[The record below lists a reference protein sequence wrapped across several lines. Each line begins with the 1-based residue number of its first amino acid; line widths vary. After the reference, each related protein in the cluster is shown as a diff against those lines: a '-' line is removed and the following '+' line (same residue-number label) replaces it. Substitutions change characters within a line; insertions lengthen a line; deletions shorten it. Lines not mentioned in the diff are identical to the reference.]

1 MSFRTRNVKRKDTP
15 AACPFCEKRVP
26 RPADLGTVGG
36 ASEAAEG
43 GHCSCGAIYIAD
55 VTGKNGGQALV
66 DGLTLLADGDQDR
79 GMELSVDMDYE
90 MQKLGYN
97 PRTHS
102 LEKSALRKGGGFGQ
116 AKLFFFRLLD
126 AAASS

>member
-1 MSFRTRNVKRKDTP
+1 MSFRTRNVTRKETP

-26 RPADLGTVGG
+26 RPADLGLGDAG
-36 ASEAAEG
+36 AVEG
-43 GHCSCGAIYIAD
+43 GRCSCGAFYIAD

-66 DGLTLLADGDQDR
+66 DGLTLLADGDQQRGLELNTDR
-79 GMELSVDMDYE
+79 DYE

-102 LEKSALRKGGGFGQ
+102 LEKRLPRKGGSFGQ
-116 AKLFFFRLLD
+116 AKLFFFRRLGV
-126 AAASS
+126 AARA